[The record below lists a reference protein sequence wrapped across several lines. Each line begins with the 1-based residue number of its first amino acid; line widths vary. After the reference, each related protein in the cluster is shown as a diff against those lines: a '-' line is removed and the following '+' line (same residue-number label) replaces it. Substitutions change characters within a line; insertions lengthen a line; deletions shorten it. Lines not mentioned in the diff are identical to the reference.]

1 MFIDAHS
8 HVVLRVCRSLTR
20 DHDLVMD
27 GYASVLS
34 ALRDNDC
41 RRLRAYQPDGRTQF
55 TTWLAVVTRRLMLDH
70 LRHRYGRP
78 RSENA
83 DRRGEQI
90 VRRNLAALVAAD
102 VDPDQIASTS
112 NAPDAN
118 VRRADLMR
126 SLHEAFARLPAR
138 ERLLLTLK
146 YGDELS
152 THVIAR
158 TLGLP
163 SVFHAYRRL
172 NAALAVLRTELGR
185 RGIEDAE
192 P

>member
-1 MFIDAHS
+1 
-8 HVVLRVCRSLTR
+8 
-20 DHDLVMD
+20 MD
-27 GYASVLS
+27 GYAAVLS

-78 RSENA
+78 RSENVE
-83 DRRGEQI
+83 RRAAQI
-90 VRRNLAALVAAD
+90 ARRNLAALVAED
-102 VDPDQIASTS
+102 IDPDQIASSS

-118 VRRADLMR
+118 VRREELLQY
-126 SLHEAFARLPAR
+126 LHDAFARLPAR
-138 ERLLLTLK
+138 ERLILTLK

-152 THVIAR
+152 TSVIAR

-172 NAALAVLRTELGR
+172 NAALAALRTELGR
-185 RGIEDAE
+185 RGIDGAE